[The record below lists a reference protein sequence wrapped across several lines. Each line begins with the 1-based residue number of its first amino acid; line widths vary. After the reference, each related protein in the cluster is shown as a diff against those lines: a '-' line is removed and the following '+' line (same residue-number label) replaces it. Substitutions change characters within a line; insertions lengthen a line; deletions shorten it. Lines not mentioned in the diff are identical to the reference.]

1 MNELLNKIS
10 LLSEIAHN
18 AYESVWIE
26 VDILFVKLSNE
37 NIDTFELRLKEYSI
51 KFDKNGVHNL
61 EIELQSISN
70 KVHFSVNED
79 IFLQDSNFTSN
90 IFIEKNIAILCY
102 KESFLFYDF
111 NTTLS
116 YIGNNQVKDNFLI
129 ENAKSYLIFRDFLY
143 GGEFADYYNFSN
155 DQIVFYTGSKGV
167 YKLTY
172 PKIPI
177 KLDSSVDFSKV
188 IIHLIEQL
196 KNKDYS
202 IHFKNSLFGLEKS
215 NGISQINT
223 FFEHLSSLIQET
235 DNNYQLQLKNFSFD
249 KLSNDLKKEK
259 EKYFS
264 SLREI
269 LNKIFSQII
278 GVPISIAAS
287 TFASYKVENKFI
299 LCLILMAFGAYVFFA
314 IYLQTIYKKDTEEV
328 EKDFNKDFDKVL
340 KNSGLPEN
348 DIEHEKDKIKRRIKN
363 IKNTILAFK
372 ISVIILAFLF
382 FIFIINQLIT
392 PQNKDDLKTIT
403 IKTKYANILLDDSLM
418 SHSKIRVKINSS
430 ANMQKRKSN

>member
-18 AYESVWIE
+18 ACELVWIE

-37 NIDTFELRLKEYSI
+37 NIDTFELRLKKHNI

-223 FFEHLSSLIQET
+223 FFEHLSSLIQE
-235 DNNYQLQLKNFSFD
+235 
-249 KLSNDLKKEK
+249 
-259 EKYFS
+259 
-264 SLREI
+264 
-269 LNKIFSQII
+269 
-278 GVPISIAAS
+278 
-287 TFASYKVENKFI
+287 
-299 LCLILMAFGAYVFFA
+299 LI
-314 IYLQTIYKKDTEEV
+314 
-328 EKDFNKDFDKVL
+328 
-340 KNSGLPEN
+340 
-348 DIEHEKDKIKRRIKN
+348 
-363 IKNTILAFK
+363 
-372 ISVIILAFLF
+372 VIIS
-382 FIFIINQLIT
+382 
-392 PQNKDDLKTIT
+392 
-403 IKTKYANILLDDSLM
+403 LL
-418 SHSKIRVKINSS
+418 N
-430 ANMQKRKSN
+430 